1 MIKFPSFPK
10 PSWPSRLGLALTSV
24 LAVVA
29 GFAVASI
36 VFAVL
41 LVAGLVAGSWLWW
54 QYRKLARRARDTRP
68 DFLEGEYAIEP
79 EHPALEDRRVAPV
92 EPAKARARP
101 EARRA
106 P

>member
-1 MIKFPSFPK
+1 MKLPPFPN
-10 PSWPSRLGLALTSV
+10 PSWLSRLGLALTSV

-29 GFAVASI
+29 GLAVAS
-36 VFAVL
+36 VLFAVL
-41 LVAGLVAGSWLWW
+41 LVAGLAAGSWLWW

-79 EHPALEDRRVAPV
+79 EHPALEDRRAD
-92 EPAKARARP
+92 PAKPAEERVRP

>member
-41 LVAGLVAGSWLWW
+41 LVAGLAASG
-54 QYRKLARRARDTRP
+54 RKGA
-68 DFLEGEYAIEP
+68 
-79 EHPALEDRRVAPV
+79 
-92 EPAKARARP
+92 AK
-101 EARRA
+101 
-106 P
+106 